1 MKLSANPDGGW
12 QAVAV
17 FEVESDAAVAVDA
30 FVVQFDDDVDRTS
43 TCKLVRAADA
53 PRGYCWFEALLD
65 FGSGEWRAIRRAS
78 ALISGLERARLP
90 GYRLLAGREWIGVA
104 AMQRQHEA
112 EAMTR

>member
-1 MKLSANPDGGW
+1 MKLSTNPDGGW

-53 PRGYCWFEALLD
+53 PAIAGSKRGSTSVPGNGARSAAL
-65 FGSGEWRAIRRAS
+65 RR
-78 ALISGLERARLP
+78 
-90 GYRLLAGREWIGVA
+90 
-104 AMQRQHEA
+104 
-112 EAMTR
+112 